1 MTKKSLLAI
10 SILTILTL
18 AACGPEPTPTLSAVD
33 VANTAIADAWA
44 AVTLTQ
50 AALPTAT
57 ATLTPLPP
65 APSPTPLPTLALL
78 PTSIPATLPPSG
90 AANPC
95 NQPPPYEPKG
105 TTVQVQ
111 FINKSGG
118 TVGLSFGLL
127 EENSLGECGTYNFS
141 IGRFDSPTVKVLAGC
156 YWAFGYVTADK
167 PSTARNVSALC
178 VPDTSQIWKIRIGPE
193 VIEFN

>member
-1 MTKKSLLAI
+1 MKIKFYLI
-10 SILTILTL
+10 IILIGMALS
-18 AACGPEPTPTLSAVD
+18 ACGPEPVPTLSVAD

-57 ATLTPLPP
+57 ATSTPQPP
-65 APSPTPLPTLALL
+65 VPSPTPLPTLALL

-95 NQPPPYEPKG
+95 NQPPPFEPKG
-105 TTVQVQ
+105 KMVQVQ
-111 FINKSGG
+111 FINKSEGS
-118 TVGLSFGLL
+118 VGLSFGLI
-127 EENSLGECGTYNFS
+127 EANSLGECGTYNFS

-156 YWAFGYVTADK
+156 YWAYGFVTGDK
-167 PSTARNVSALC
+167 PSTAQTVNALC
-178 VPDTSQIWKIRIGPE
+178 VPDTSQVWKIKIGPE